1 MQDRLHAF
9 RKKQKIYETIN
20 ASCSQDGCSIE
31 RTHVFGEDPGGG
43 AVDGDLPVA
52 ARVVGGR
59 RRRRAGR
66 VVGADRGVEAVHVD
80 EAVHG
85 EVLLERGVAGVG
97 DVGHAEVAPGLDVG
111 VHPVGDDGVVP
122 GVVDHARLVRLVVHE
137 RVPDH
142 QALEV
147 DVALLGP
154 RPVAV
159 EDLLRQLRDVVP
171 CTVQIKIKF
180 RAIIIVGRLLLAPLT
195 GVALAGDVEV
205 VGPVL
210 REPLE
215 PVEQELVSVVSCI
228 IIRAQHTTVSRD
240 SASQGRV
247 ICHVYT
253 YR

>member
-1 MQDRLHAF
+1 MLESTHA
-9 RKKQKIYETIN
+9 
-20 ASCSQDGCSIE
+20 
-31 RTHVFGEDPGGG
+31 THVSGEDPGGG
-43 AVDGDLPVA
+43 AVNGNLP
-52 ARVVGGR
+52 RVG
-59 RRRRAGR
+59 RRRAGG
-66 VVGADRGVEAVHVD
+66 VGADRGVEAVHVD

-97 DVGHAEVAPGLDVG
+97 DVRHAEVAPGLDVA

-142 QALEV
+142 QALQV

-180 RAIIIVGRLLLAPLT
+180 RFQMRTAFVGRLLLAPLT
-195 GVALAGDVEV
+195 GVALAGDVEIV
-205 VGPVL
+205 
-210 REPLE
+210 
-215 PVEQELVSVVSCI
+215 
-228 IIRAQHTTVSRD
+228 
-240 SASQGRV
+240 
-247 ICHVYT
+247 
-253 YR
+253 